1 MKCSVQV
8 LINLNFW
15 SFTCFR
21 NDSDAASKPKVQS
34 TVLEENQKS
43 ELKPPE
49 ILSEVSKVVAA
60 DDKKQIGSD
69 NNDHNNS
76 SSNNGTLKPHQV
88 EREGNC
94 YW

>member
-1 MKCSVQV
+1 MKCSVHV
-8 LINLNFW
+8 LGNLNLW

-21 NDSDAASKPKVQS
+21 SDPDTASKPQVRS
-34 TVLEENQKS
+34 TVLDENQKS

-49 ILSEVSKVVAA
+49 VVSEVSKVMVA
-60 DDKKQIGSD
+60 DDKKQVGSD
-69 NNDHNNS
+69 NDHNNGCN
-76 SSNNGTLKPHQV
+76 NNGILKPHQV